1 MLLILFSPHTLRP
14 SALGLPERRLC
25 ITALSLLA
33 SLPAWL
39 FLCMGGG
46 EIAKMECL
54 GRNLFVWNKKERD
67 GCFWPESSGGVR
79 WKTAL
84 VCHIGGQGG
93 QDVEWLGAAGS
104 LGWEPRDRAREEFRA
119 GGKVSPPCPSVPTL
133 PYLNLTS
140 HRIFKVI
147 NTSQVSGST
156 PALSPGIN
164 SLHLHS
170 SHPRQVLVAS
180 L

>member
-14 SALGLPERRLC
+14 SALDLPERRLC

-33 SLPAWL
+33 GLPARL
-39 FLCMGGG
+39 FLCMAGG

-67 GCFWPESSGGVR
+67 GCFWPESSGGGR

-104 LGWEPRDRAREEFRA
+104 LGWDHGTGPGRSSGLQGRSPRPACLFPHCLIWISHPVGFYGNKRFPGVREHA
-119 GGKVSPPCPSVPTL
+119 STL
-133 PYLNLTS
+133 PV
-140 HRIFKVI
+140 H
-147 NTSQVSGST
+147 
-156 PALSPGIN
+156 
-164 SLHLHS
+164 
-170 SHPRQVLVAS
+170 
-180 L
+180 